1 MKGLKIH
8 DTADRAIDLPY
19 NIKSFDVITR
29 TETIMRRGDL
39 KASEDDT
46 LSEKEFWNYLIK
58 VILNKY
64 YPNITESTDIYGNDW
79 KAAERLIIDLYK
91 LIKPGISDS
100 ILDDNN
106 NVVNYSMDQDIA
118 IIRCMFDVKYQ
129 SRI

>member
-1 MKGLKIH
+1 MQVK
-8 DTADRAIDLPY
+8 
-19 NIKSFDVITR
+19 
-29 TETIMRRGDL
+29 
-39 KASEDDT
+39 
-46 LSEKEFWNYLIK
+46 
-58 VILNKY
+58 LNKY
-64 YPNITESTDIYGNDW
+64 YPNITESTDIYDKEW

>member
-39 KASEDDT
+39 KTSEDDT